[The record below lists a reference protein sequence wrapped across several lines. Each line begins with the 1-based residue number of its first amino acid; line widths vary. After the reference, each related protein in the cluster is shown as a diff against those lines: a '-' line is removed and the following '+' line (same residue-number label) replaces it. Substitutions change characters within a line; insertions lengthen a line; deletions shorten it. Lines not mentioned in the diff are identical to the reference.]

1 MNESINLPRLITL
14 LSRQAECDPAV
25 ARRYLHHFFS
35 TIEAELMRGESVTID
50 GIGCFVPTD
59 DTAHP
64 VKFLADPEL
73 AAIANE
79 PFSAFEAIELADD
92 VTEDELNE
100 AEATEQEVH
109 EQAAQSEQPE
119 PALPEQPEAP
129 KQTESSEH
137 SETSDE
143 SDMSDRS
150 DMSDTSETAETI
162 ETTEATEEV
171 VEDNN
176 EEVAVEE
183 DSNAKESAK
192 EGSNDDDNLQ
202 IVEPEADATEVASE
216 ENVSEDEVYT
226 THHGFS
232 WLALILGLLIG
243 LVIGAVGGYFY
254 GKSMAGYEMQ
264 LEQFES
270 YAQPTDSTSTTDTT
284 EYRPIVVAADTMATV
299 EAPTNQPEATAE
311 KPQRQAKQPVYDT
324 VTKSRFLTTMAGEHY
339 GNKMYWVF
347 IYEANPSLGNPN
359 MISPGTRI
367 LIPDMSTF
375 AESTE
380 AKTRE
385 KAQAHLNTLSRK
397 YKL

>member
-35 TIEAELMRGESVTID
+35 IIEAELMRGESVTID

-100 AEATEQEVH
+100 ATEQEAH
-109 EQAAQSEQPE
+109 EPTKSAESQEQH
-119 PALPEQPEAP
+119 
-129 KQTESSEH
+129 ESSD
-137 SETSDE
+137 T
-143 SDMSDRS
+143 SDRS
-150 DMSDTSETAETI
+150 DVSDLSETAET
-162 ETTEATEEV
+162 AEEV
-171 VEDNN
+171 VE
-176 EEVAVEE
+176 EVTE
-183 DSNAKESAK
+183 DSNNELPVDEASNEEEAAKAESEEDK
-192 EGSNDDDNLQ
+192 QVDDKSEDDNSDDNTSDDNTSNDDNLQ
-202 IVEPEADATEVASE
+202 IVEPETDVEEV
-216 ENVSEDEVYT
+216 T
-226 THHGFS
+226 QHGFS

-270 YAQPTDSTSTTDTT
+270 YAQPTDSTSTADTT
-284 EYRPIVVAADTMATV
+284 EYRPIVVATDTATTA
-299 EAPTNQPEATAE
+299 EASTNQPDAAAK
-311 KPQRQAKQPVYDT
+311 KPQRQESPATKQPVYDT

-367 LIPDMSTF
+367 LIPDKSTF

-385 KAQAHLNTLSRK
+385 KAQAHLNALSRK

>member
-100 AEATEQEVH
+100 AETTEQEVH
-109 EQAAQSEQPE
+109 EQAAQSEQSE
-119 PALPEQPEAP
+119 PAELPERPESSEPTESP
-129 KQTESSEH
+129 KQTES
-137 SETSDE
+137 SDE

-150 DMSDTSETAETI
+150 DMSDSSETAETT
-162 ETTEATEEV
+162 ETTEEV
-171 VEDNN
+171 IEDNN
-176 EEVAVEE
+176 DEVSADK
-183 DSNAKESAK
+183 DSNEEESTKE
-192 EGSNDDDNLQ
+192 ESNDDDDNLQ
-202 IVEPEADATEVASE
+202 IVEPEADVTEVASE

-264 LEQFES
+264 LGQFES

-299 EAPTNQPEATAE
+299 EAPTNQPEVTAE
-311 KPQRQAKQPVYDT
+311 KPQQQAKQPVYDT

-367 LIPDMSTF
+367 LIPDKSTF

-385 KAQAHLNTLSRK
+385 KAQAHLNALSRK